1 MTVIPFSQVTHG
13 TKNCCQCE
21 HTRTWQQHAL
31 GASETCI
38 SRYSP
43 YTSHQFN
50 LRRPWLD
57 AVVMVLAVAVA
68 VLVIVLLVGGSAVA
82 IILSSWSRD
91 CRVTSSPIVENTV
104 ATVAVA
110 AY

>member
-1 MTVIPFSQVTHG
+1 
-13 TKNCCQCE
+13 
-21 HTRTWQQHAL
+21 
-31 GASETCI
+31 
-38 SRYSP
+38 
-43 YTSHQFN
+43 
-50 LRRPWLD
+50 
-57 AVVMVLAVAVA
+57 MVLAVAVA

-110 AY
+110 EY